1 MSVSTYM
8 SAITSNQCCD
18 AESLSVMAI
27 THEAAVLLTA
37 VVTLAQCRKILLQV
51 PAAGYELAPCGSRV
65 N

>member
-1 MSVSTYM
+1 
-8 SAITSNQCCD
+8 
-18 AESLSVMAI
+18 MAI

-37 VVTLAQCRKILLQV
+37 VVTLAQRRKILLQV